1 MSIFIGEENGYAEL
15 NDIAEVANGIGDFLT
30 ETELKNLV
38 EKYGFTL
45 KNRHIVK
52 PFEGIEDVDAFVAL
66 ASELLEKERS
76 RR

>member
-15 NDIAEVANGIGDFLT
+15 NDIAEIANGIGDFLT
-30 ETELKNLV
+30 EAELKNW
-38 EKYGFTL
+38 
-45 KNRHIVK
+45 HIVK

-66 ASELLEKERS
+66 ASELLEKGRN